1 MIADENSIIFYLA
14 KRCEFPPQAG
24 CPALARKGKAG
35 TSDTQHPAPFWVPVI
50 AAKPRI
56 AAETTTLQQNLN
68 GQANE
73 Q

>member
-1 MIADENSIIFYLA
+1 LT
-14 KRCEFPPQAG
+14 RQ
-24 CPALARKGKAG
+24 GKAG
-35 TSDTQHPAPFWVPVI
+35 TSDTQQPAPFWVPVI